1 MNITKELII
10 ILAIVLLVLGPR
22 RLAGLGSVLGKTIR
36 DFRKSMTDPDDDR
49 PAPPRPTDSVI
60 H

>member
-1 MNITKELII
+1 MNIIKELII
-10 ILAIVLLVLGPR
+10 ILAIVLLVFGPR
-22 RLAGLGSVLGKTIR
+22 RLRGLGSALGQSIR
-36 DFRKSMTDPDDDR
+36 DFRKSVADPDDDR